1 MKAKTIENNLR
12 IIRMAETK
20 TEKRNRRRREKR
32 RRKEIKYVIRREKK
46 RNSERSRGKRRRR
59 ENASVGESREGRL
72 KSRSSLKSEKIYFQK
87 NEKMRRS

>member
-20 TEKRNRRRREKR
+20 TEKRRRRRNA
-32 RRKEIKYVIRREKK
+32 IKYVIRREKK
-46 RNSERSRGKRRRR
+46 RNSERSSGKRRRR

-72 KSRSSLKSEKIYFQK
+72 KSRSSLKSEKIYSQK
-87 NEKMRRS
+87 NVKMRRS

>member
-20 TEKRNRRRREKR
+20 TEKRK
-32 RRKEIKYVIRREKK
+32 RKEIKYVIRREKK